1 MNILILGPAGSGKTL
16 LTKNF
21 GLYLENEGYSV
32 KYINLDPGVLETPY
46 KADFDVREKFTVE
59 KIMRAEGLGP
69 NGAII
74 KAMDMLAYVCFP
86 SFDNVDFTLI
96 DTPGQLEPFIFRDA
110 GRKIVEKLGNCIC
123 IFIVDLTVPR
133 QNLIGF
139 YLYSLVAKYTL
150 NVETVIMLNKVDLLN
165 KDEIEKTKMILENP
179 LLLFEKSKSLRDELD
194 FEVVNIVKKFFPPQR
209 IPLVSAKTWKGFN
222 ELLTMLYE
230 VKCVCGDLT

>member
-1 MNILILGPAGSGKTL
+1 MNILILGPAGSGKSL

-46 KADFDVREKFTVE
+46 NPDFDIREKFTVE
-59 KIMRAEGLGP
+59 KIMRTDGLGP

-74 KAMDMLAYVCFP
+74 KAMDMLADVCFP
-86 SFDNVDFTLI
+86 SFDNVDFTFV
-96 DTPGQLEPFIFRDA
+96 DTPGQLEPFIFRDS
-110 GRKIVEKLGNCIC
+110 GRKIVEKLNDCTS
-123 IFIVDLTVPR
+123 IFIVDLTASR

-150 NVETVIMLNKVDLLN
+150 NVESIVILNKVDLLS
-165 KDEIEKTKMILENP
+165 KDEVKKTRMFLENP
-179 LLLFEKSKSLRDELD
+179 LLLFERSKSLREELD
-194 FEVVNIVKKFFPPQR
+194 FEVANIVKKFFPPQR
-209 IPLVSAKTWKGFN
+209 IPLVSAKTWNGFN

-230 VKCVCGDLT
+230 VKCACGDLT